1 MSSDKTPDDA
11 TVDSVTNA
19 ELITRVHAFLC
30 ALLAFLGFNVLPN
43 ETTFD
48 MLDTLKQWLA
58 DAKAVRHDPQGATAK
73 IWWDAF
79 KSAWIPAD
87 DKSKSLLAYSTK
99 EASKAADAAAIEF
112 GKRFLPVAEEEDR
125 DTLNTADFDAM
136 RAELDQADRYR
147 SEICNALDG
156 VEGNRAFVHGKVID
170 ELRAERDALLKANAH
185 HASEVEQLRR
195 NGSEYL
201 SLVCQALGVDRG
213 ADTIATITAMRNER
227 GRIIIENAT
236 LANALNGVRAEIL
249 APSLPDDEVAGVIRQ
264 IVGERDALHIA
275 TCDALGWLADA
286 RFDRFAALKFLRQE
300 RDKLK
305 SEVESVRDNIDSTCA
320 RHLLTGTDYTN
331 KTFVIGEKL
340 DELKAQ
346 LAGAIVP
353 LPKPERVEQC
363 QRWAFVYEPLDSE
376 SMRAHP
382 IAMLNNPRWLYLG
395 TDKV

>member
-1 MSSDKTPDDA
+1 MSSDTKPDDA

-19 ELITRVHAFLC
+19 ELITRVHTFLC
-30 ALLAFLGFNVLPN
+30 ALLTFLGFKVLPV
-43 ETTFD
+43 ETIVD
-48 MLDTLKQWLA
+48 MLDTLETWLV
-58 DAKAVRHDPQGATAK
+58 DAKTIRRDTQGATAR

-79 KSAWIPAD
+79 KAAWDGGRKQTEFAERM
-87 DKSKSLLAYSTK
+87 AN
-99 EASKAADAAAIEF
+99 EATGVF
-112 GKRFLPVAEEEDR
+112 GRYFLPVAEEDR

-136 RAELDQADRYR
+136 RTELDQADRYR

-275 TCDALGWLADA
+275 TCDALGWPAGA
-286 RFDRFAALKFLRQE
+286 RFDRFAALKSLRQE
-300 RDKLK
+300 CDKFK
-305 SEVESVRDNIDSTCA
+305 SEAELVRDNIDSICT
-320 RHLLTGTDYTN
+320 RHSLTGMDYVN
-331 KTFVIGEKL
+331 KTFVIGNKL
-340 DELKAQ
+340 DELKTQ

-353 LPKPERVEQC
+353 LPKPEHVEVG
-363 QRWAFVYEPLDSE
+363 QRWAHVDVVFVIED
-376 SMRAHP
+376 
-382 IAMLNNPRWLYLG
+382 RWVFTVNGGEYNTENMHNSDWLVYLG